1 MILQIYA
8 LKDKDLGCFNNPYYD
23 TTVAD
28 NSAEQMRRHLST
40 APLEKVEVL
49 RHKVL
54 YHLGSLDDESGVI
67 TANAAPDLLFDCDSV
82 LDVRFIKQDASSK
95 EIN

>member
-23 TTVAD
+23 DTLAD
-28 NSAEQMRRHLST
+28 NSAEQMRRFLST
-40 APLEKVEVL
+40 ADLEKVSQL

-54 YHLGSLDDESGVI
+54 YHLGSLDDETGVI
-67 TANAAPDLLFDCDSV
+67 QHETVPVLLFDCDDV
-82 LDVRFIKQDASSK
+82 LDKRFIKDAS
-95 EIN
+95 ENN